1 MQVMGLFSARRRL
14 PRLSDI
20 RPSIRVHSEVSISG
34 AAVGLAGRVCRRLAT
49 IAARAANDARVVAA
63 FFVIAVVALAF
74 AMALSLG
81 LL

>member
-1 MQVMGLFSARRRL
+1 MGLFSARRRL
-14 PRLSDI
+14 PRPDI
-20 RPSIRVHSEVSISG
+20 RRSIRVHSEVSIG
-34 AAVGLAGRVCRRLAT
+34 AVALGRAGRVARGLAT

-63 FFVIAVVALAF
+63 FFVIAVVVLAF